1 MTRTPAVLL
10 AFLLAFA
17 AAPARAQQSASPP
30 AAAAPLPA
38 LLQPGATETGQRSV
52 IADPA
57 GTVLRGAAIG
67 AGIGCLV
74 IGGLA
79 ATMDAE
85 TADIRV
91 TNALIGCGFGT
102 FAGGVFGFTF
112 TLLKQIMEP
121 R

>member
-1 MTRTPAVLL
+1 MTRTPATLL

-17 AAPARAQQSASPP
+17 AVPARAQQSAPVTTAS
-30 AAAAPLPA
+30 APLPA
-38 LLQPGATETGQRSV
+38 LLQPDAAETGQQAV

-67 AGIGCLV
+67 AGIGCVV

-79 ATMDAE
+79 ATADAE
-85 TADIRV
+85 TSDVRV
-91 TNALIGCGFGT
+91 TNALLGCGFGA

-112 TLLKQIMEP
+112 SLLKQIMEP